1 MTRHLTWAA
10 ATLLGALAA
19 APTAAPARAADA
31 KDSSEG
37 TEKGWVAIFNGKDLN
52 GWTAFDSTG
61 EASEEARDKS
71 WKVED
76 GVIHGSG
83 PASHLFSPRGDYTN
97 FRYRAEVK
105 IADKANSGMY
115 FRTAKGPGFPK
126 GYEAQ
131 VNSTHGDPVRTG
143 SLYNH
148 VKFLE
153 RLVEPDTWF
162 TQEIEAVGNHII
174 IKVNGKTTVDY
185 VDKANSFTKGYFAF
199 QQHDPGS
206 KVQIRKVEVMELP
219 ADTKN

>member
-1 MTRHLTWAA
+1 MTRRLTWAA
-10 ATLLGALAA
+10 CTLLGALAA
-19 APTAAPARAADA
+19 APLAAPAADA

-37 TEKGWVAIFNGKDLN
+37 SDKGWVALFNGKDLD
-52 GWTAFDSTG
+52 GW
-61 EASEEARDKS
+61 EAYDGKGKEDEAARDRN

-83 PASHLFSPRGDYTN
+83 PVSHLFSPLGDYTN

-131 VNSTHGDPVRTG
+131 VNSTHADPVRTG

-148 VKFLE
+148 AKFLE

-162 TQEIEAVGNHII
+162 TQEIEAVGNHIV

-185 VDKANSFTKGYFAF
+185 VDKGNSFTKGYFAF

-206 KVQIRKVEVMELP
+206 QVWIRKVEVKELP
-219 ADTKN
+219 DSK

>member
-1 MTRHLTWAA
+1 MTRQLTCAA
-10 ATLLGALAA
+10 WIVLGAFALV
-19 APTAAPARAADA
+19 PVQAAD
-31 KDSSEG
+31 EG
-37 TEKGWVAIFNGKDLN
+37 KKPETGWVAIFNGKDLDGWEAYN
-52 GWTAFDSTG
+52 GSGKQD
-61 EASEEARDKS
+61 EASKTRN

-83 PASHLFSPRGDYTN
+83 PVSHLFTPRGDYRN

-143 SLYNH
+143 SLYNF
-148 VKFLE
+148 VKVLDH
-153 RLVEPDTWF
+153 LVPPDTWF
-162 TQEIEAVGNHII
+162 TQEIEAVGNHIV
-174 IKVNGKTTVDY
+174 IKVNGKTTVDFK
-185 VDKANSFTKGYFAF
+185 DPNNTFTQGYFAF

-206 KVQIRKVEVMELP
+206 NVWIRKVEVQELP
-219 ADTKN
+219 DSK

>member
-1 MTRHLTWAA
+1 MTHFFRGIAVLVACA
-10 ATLLGALAA
+10 IVAPMAL
-19 APTAAPARAADA
+19 RADD
-31 KDSSEG
+31 KDG
-37 TEKGWVAIFNGKDLN
+37 KDDEKGWVQIFNGKDLE
-52 GWTAFDSTG
+52 GW
-61 EASEEARDKS
+61 EAYDGKGKQEDVSKN
-71 WKVED
+71 WVVKD

-83 PASHLFSPRGDYTN
+83 PVSHLFSPRGDYKN
-97 FRYRAEVK
+97 FKYRAEVK

-115 FRTAKGPGFPK
+115 FRTKKGPGFPN

-148 VKFLE
+148 VKVFDQ
-153 RLVEPDTWF
+153 LVPPDTWF

-185 VDKANSFTKGYFAF
+185 VDKKDTHKEGHFAF

-206 KVQIRKVEVMELP
+206 KVWIRKIEVMELP
-219 ADTKN
+219 ATPAAK